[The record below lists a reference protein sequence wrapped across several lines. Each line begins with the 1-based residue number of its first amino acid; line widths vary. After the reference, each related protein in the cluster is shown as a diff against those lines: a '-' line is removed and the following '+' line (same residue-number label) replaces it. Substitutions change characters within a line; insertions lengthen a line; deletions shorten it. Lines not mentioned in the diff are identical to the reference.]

1 MAKKKTTK
9 KAISRVRTLKDP
21 VSFELGALLP
31 LGRTKKADSTVISV
45 TPEMAEY
52 WIIQYEYKG
61 QRPYRDYW
69 VATLT
74 EELVRGRFHAGTQ
87 IRFAKNDG
95 SYHLMDGQHRLM
107 AIVASETAAECT
119 LTINRTEGDAEEALL
134 YSDID
139 RGLIR
144 SPEDG
149 YRAMDLQKDTGF
161 TGMQIRS
168 MHSGVGLMY
177 QGFAHTKGKIPVGDT
192 AAWILQWQTFGH
204 AYFEAIQHGEK
215 KIVGALHRGIPTAIG
230 IITCKWCKAQ
240 AQDFWHQVS
249 HDDGL
254 QVGDPRKTLNRWLA
268 EHTGKQQDQA
278 ISKVIKSPR
287 HFALYIKRAWDNF
300 YDGKNVKAL
309 RVLDFTAPIQFK
321 GTPYDS
327 AKRGFGL

>member
-149 YRAMDLQKDTGF
+149 YRA
-161 TGMQIRS
+161 
-168 MHSGVGLMY
+168 
-177 QGFAHTKGKIPVGDT
+177 
-192 AAWILQWQTFGH
+192 
-204 AYFEAIQHGEK
+204 
-215 KIVGALHRGIPTAIG
+215 
-230 IITCKWCKAQ
+230 
-240 AQDFWHQVS
+240 
-249 HDDGL
+249 
-254 QVGDPRKTLNRWLA
+254 
-268 EHTGKQQDQA
+268 
-278 ISKVIKSPR
+278 
-287 HFALYIKRAWDNF
+287 
-300 YDGKNVKAL
+300 
-309 RVLDFTAPIQFK
+309 
-321 GTPYDS
+321 
-327 AKRGFGL
+327 